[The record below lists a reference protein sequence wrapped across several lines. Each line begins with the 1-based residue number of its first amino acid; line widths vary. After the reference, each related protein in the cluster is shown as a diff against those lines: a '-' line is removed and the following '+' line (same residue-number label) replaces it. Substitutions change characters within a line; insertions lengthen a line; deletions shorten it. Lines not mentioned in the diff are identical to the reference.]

1 MVYSVHGKMG
11 GCFML
16 VIGNSVKCGLILL
29 VFRPLLS
36 NTLSSVLVLVVFN
49 LRGRYDLLP

>member
-36 NTLSSVLVLVVFN
+36 NTLSSVLVLLVFN